1 MSAIKTVLTTAIV
14 LLLGAVVTLGYQV
27 SIHQR
32 DQIDSLRKQLTALQD
47 QVVSVQKQTTRNNAR
62 LSQTIKAA
70 NKNFETVSDEQDKLR
85 DAVTGIITILKSGS
99 TPAPSNFMQSHNGF

>member
-1 MSAIKTVLTTAIV
+1 MSTIKTVLIPAAL
-14 LLLGAVVTLGYQV
+14 LLLGAVVTLGYLVAVRQ
-27 SIHQR
+27 QNR
-32 DQIDSLRKQLTALQD
+32 IDALQNQLTALQN

>member
-27 SIHQR
+27 AVRQQNR
-32 DQIDSLRKQLTALQD
+32 IDALQNQLTALQN
-47 QVVSVQKQTTRNNAR
+47 QVVSIQKQTTRNNAR
-62 LSQTIKAA
+62 LNQTIKAA

>member
-1 MSAIKTVLTTAIV
+1 MSTIKTVLTTASV
-14 LLLGAVVTLGYQV
+14 LLLGAVVTQV
-27 SIHQR
+27 AVRQQNR
-32 DQIDSLRKQLTALQD
+32 IDAIQNQLTALQN

>member
-1 MSAIKTVLTTAIV
+1 MSTIKTVLTTAAV

-32 DQIDSLRKQLTALQD
+32 DQIASLRKQLTALQN
-47 QVVSVQKQTTRNNAR
+47 QVVSVQKQTTKNNAR
-62 LSQTIKAA
+62 LNQTIRVA

-85 DAVTGIITILKSGS
+85 DTVLGIIIILKSGS
-99 TPAPSNFMQSHNGF
+99 TPAPSNFVQSHNGF